1 MSTVAAAA
9 PAIAAM
15 STLPASPEAAAPSAH
30 NEACPRCAAPFHC
43 GAADPRCDCFDL
55 QLSQTLRQRLAV
67 QYSRCLCLPCLRA
80 LHAAETNAQSSAR
93 LSAAE

>member
-1 MSTVAAAA
+1 MSTAAAT
-9 PAIAAM
+9 PEIAAI
-15 STLPASPEAAAPSAH
+15 PASPEAAASSAS

-55 QLSQTLRQRLAV
+55 QLSQALRQRLAV

>member
-1 MSTVAAAA
+1 MNAAAA
-9 PAIAAM
+9 PEVPSM
-15 STLPASPEAAAPSAH
+15 STLPASLDLAASAAM

-55 QLSQTLRQRLAV
+55 QLSQALRQQLAV

-80 LHAAETNAQSSAR
+80 LQAAETNTELSAR